1 MTSKIGTQVNNGGPD
16 CRPRK
21 TGRDES
27 SRVVSRNSI
36 ISGDIS
42 ERKYPRGKHKDRI
55 RNERKVIQ
63 LW

>member
-1 MTSKIGTQVNNGGPD
+1 MVARTVGLARQG
-16 CRPRK
+16 
-21 TGRDES
+21 EA